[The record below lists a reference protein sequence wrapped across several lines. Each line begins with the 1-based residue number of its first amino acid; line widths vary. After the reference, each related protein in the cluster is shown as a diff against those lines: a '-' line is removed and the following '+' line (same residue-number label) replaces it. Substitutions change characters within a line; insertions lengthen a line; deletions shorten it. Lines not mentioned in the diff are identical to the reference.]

1 MLYYVNKCEANCEAI
16 SAVAYGDF
24 LAKSLQNRRKR
35 QIWQKV
41 SLGCK
46 KQIYKGCHTWNNNL
60 GKGAGGGGV
69 KCDLIYPCI
78 HQNESESESQGEA
91 FRALFRDWK

>member
-1 MLYYVNKCEANCEAI
+1 MLYFVNKCETNCEAI

-24 LAKSLQNRRKR
+24 LAKSLQNGRKR

-46 KQIYKGCHTWNNNL
+46 EKI
-60 GKGAGGGGV
+60 
-69 KCDLIYPCI
+69 
-78 HQNESESESQGEA
+78 
-91 FRALFRDWK
+91 